1 VASPT
6 PILGLRPG
14 DVAERVFLCGDPARV
29 DRIREAWG
37 EVREVGAVR
46 EFRIA
51 TGVWRGLPI
60 SVAST
65 GVGAPGTAI
74 VVEELARVGARTLV
88 RIGNSGGLAAELQ
101 LGDLVVTTGA
111 VRDDGTSKS
120 YVTGEYPAVADFR
133 VVAALTDAARA
144 AGARCHAGVT
154 WSLDAFY
161 ARNARA
167 GGDGTLASVSFGGYW
182 TPTQEARIREMQAA
196 RVLNCEMEAGVLLT
210 LAGLFG
216 LRAGA
221 LCVVSDRT
229 PWRPGE
235 PFDLEHNMATAI
247 AVAHE
252 ALARLAR
259 EDA

>member
-1 VASPT
+1 V
-6 PILGLRPG
+6 L
-14 DVAERVFLCGDPARV
+14 LCGDPARV
-29 DRIREAWG
+29 DRIRGSWSEG
-37 EVREVGAVR
+37 REVRVVR
-46 EFRIA
+46 EFRVA
-51 TGVWRGLPI
+51 TGVFQGTPV
-60 SVAST
+60 SAAST

-74 VVEELARVGARTLV
+74 VVEELARAGARVLV
-88 RIGNSGGLAAELQ
+88 RVGNSGGLDPDLA

-111 VRDDGTSKS
+111 VRDDGTTPS
-120 YVTGEYPAVADFR
+120 YVTPEYPAVADFR
-133 VVAALTDAARA
+133 VVAALVEAARA
-144 AGARCHAGVT
+144 AGARCRAGVT

-167 GGDGTLASVSFGGYW
+167 GDGDALDSMCFGGYRPPAFE
-182 TPTQEARIREMQAA
+182 TRIREMRAA
-196 RVLNCEMEAGVLLT
+196 RVLNCEMEAGALLT

-235 PFDLEHNMATAI
+235 PFDLDRNMTTAI
-247 AVAHE
+247 AVAH
-252 ALARLAR
+252 AAVARLAR